1 MQLLF
6 IENSSIFKENI
17 KEQLNFHKEIDCFF
31 YSKISEIKE
40 ILDLKKFDFII
51 ISSLLPKLS
60 SFDIIEEFFLRKKQ
74 RNIIQI
80 VEKKNDMEHK
90 LSKYC
95 FKKPVNI
102 NEIISVFFKYQNK
115 RKISERKNINFSNGI
130 LYNIRNRQLK
140 FKHNNSYV
148 RLTEKESDIIN
159 FLSKGKKYSS
169 KKSILKMVWGF
180 NEKVKTRTLETHI
193 YRLRKKIKKK
203 FGITK
208 FIVANKN
215 SYKLN

>member
-1 MQLLF
+1 
-6 IENSSIFKENI
+6 
-17 KEQLNFHKEIDCFF
+17 
-31 YSKISEIKE
+31 
-40 ILDLKKFDFII
+40 
-51 ISSLLPKLS
+51 
-60 SFDIIEEFFLRKKQ
+60 
-74 RNIIQI
+74 
-80 VEKKNDMEHK
+80 MEHK